1 MTKIE
6 PAFIVATQNADGSR
20 NFIRAFVGD
29 TKDHLEKAV
38 ATAIEN
44 GEASVW
50 ACKTGQRR
58 YDDNMVT
65 MHDHMFDAT
74 EMTEF
79 AIELVWHKGELCG
92 RFELDPRYA

>member
-29 TKDHLEKAV
+29 TKEHLEKAV
-38 ATAIEN
+38 AAAIEN

-50 ACKTGQRR
+50 AGKTGQMR
-58 YDDNMVT
+58 YNDAGT
-65 MHDHMFDAT
+65 TLEPHMFDAI
-74 EMTEF
+74 EMTQW
-79 AIELVWHKGELCG
+79 AAELVWYKGSLCG
-92 RFELDPRYA
+92 RFEFDPRYA